1 MESKRLILRPIID
14 LEKTREKIKNYR
26 NLKGFSVK
34 DLQNL
39 FGFEYP
45 QAIYAWEQ
53 GKTVPTIDNLLIL
66 SRLYDVSLD
75 ELIVY
80 SLKENECQC
89 SLRIAMCMNQCDSI
103 CEKCK
108 FKKPA

>member
-14 LEKTREKIKNYR
+14 LEKTGEKIKNYR

-53 GKTVPTIDNLLIL
+53 GKTVPTIDNLLIQYTNVIVIAKTIIAKIIVL
-66 SRLYDVSLD
+66 LLNTELTIIPLAVSPS
-75 ELIVY
+75 ELHI
-80 SLKENECQC
+80 SLN
-89 SLRIAMCMNQCDSI
+89 SSV
-103 CEKCK
+103 
-108 FKKPA
+108 